1 MERPENKDQSVRVYF
16 DGIGWGGPRL
26 GIALDVKNE
35 NDKIYAESGVEYL
48 VDPQSEELLKRY
60 GGAVLDYSERSFY
73 GSGFSL
79 KLRNVNEC

>member
-1 MERPENKDQSVRVYF
+1 M
-16 DGIGWGGPRL
+16 
-26 GIALDVKNE
+26 KNE
-35 NDKIYAESGVEYL
+35 NDKIYSDSGVEYL

-60 GGAVLDYSERSFY
+60 GGAVLDYNEKSYY